1 MTGAPSAPPPPL
13 SGHATVITVYHI
25 SYFSSNYEFYGLF
38 VSELLS
44 LNYCALT
51 IVITHCCT

>member
-1 MTGAPSAPPPPL
+1 MPGAPSPPL
-13 SGHATVITVYHI
+13 LSDSTTVITVYHI
-25 SYFSSNYEFYGLF
+25 SYFSSNNEFYGLF

-44 LNYCALT
+44 LNYCALS

>member
-1 MTGAPSAPPPPL
+1 MTGAPSPPL
-13 SGHATVITVYHI
+13 SDHATVITVYHI
-25 SYFSSNYEFYGLF
+25 SYFSFNNEFYGLF